1 MRNYKLN
8 AKEKIN
14 LLGVLNIVPLIMM
27 ICFFIINYFQQ
38 KNIYI
43 AEINQEVRQYSQK
56 LRENI
61 FWLYDNLCRKSKK

>member
-43 AEINQEVRQYSQK
+43 GSSSIAVSDFTQ
-56 LRENI
+56 
-61 FWLYDNLCRKSKK
+61 

>member
-14 LLGVLNIVPLIMM
+14 LLGVINIVPLIMM

-43 AEINQEVRQYSQK
+43 AEINQEVRQYI
-56 LRENI
+56 LNPNENAE
-61 FWLYDNLCRKSKK
+61 NLKTLEK